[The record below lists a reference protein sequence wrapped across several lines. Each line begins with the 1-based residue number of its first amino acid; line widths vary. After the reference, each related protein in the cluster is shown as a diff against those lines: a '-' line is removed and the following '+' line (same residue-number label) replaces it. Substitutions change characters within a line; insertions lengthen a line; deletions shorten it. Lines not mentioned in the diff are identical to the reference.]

1 MYGAIMI
8 QSPTMAAHEFKD
20 HSGWYVRIT
29 WLSGHVEDVDV
40 SSETEAQDW
49 IKKKSAAW
57 LAGRRQK

>member
-1 MYGAIMI
+1 
-8 QSPTMAAHEFKD
+8 MAAHEFKD

-40 SSETEAQDW
+40 SSEAEAQDW

-57 LAGRRQK
+57 LAGRKQK